1 MPDPYAQRTRTLTGQ
16 GPAGSPP
23 WTDAV
28 KERKAVLTRSVTE
41 LAAAAIADAELVAV
55 LCRGAGLLPAVV
67 RLEPAQAVA
76 LALLHADP
84 GVAATAVDANNAL
97 EALSGS
103 EPDLYAIKHGWVA
116 GPRERAGA
124 AAVSAE
130 LVAAVLDAARGGSI
144 VWERDPDFG
153 YEVVAEVPEL
163 DSETA
168 LALCPR
174 LLYTRLGR
182 VYEHAELVALIKR
195 ERRDQLEPIEG
206 LDSEI
211 LSALEQ

>member
-16 GPAGSPP
+16 GPSGSPP

-28 KERKAVLTRSVTE
+28 QERDGILTRSVAE
-41 LAAAAIADAELVAV
+41 LAAAGIAEAEFVAV

-67 RLEPAQAVA
+67 RLKPVQAAA
-76 LALLHADP
+76 LALLHADREAVA
-84 GVAATAVDANNAL
+84 VAADASNAL
-97 EALSGS
+97 DALSGS

-124 AAVSAE
+124 VAVSAE
-130 LVAAVLDAARGGSI
+130 LVAVVLDAAREGSI
-144 VWERDPDFG
+144 VWELDPDFG
-153 YEVVAEVPEL
+153 YEVAAEVPGL
-163 DSETA
+163 GSEAA

-195 ERRDQLEPIEG
+195 ERRDQLESIEG

-211 LSALEQ
+211 LGALES